1 LFTLREQITIM
12 NENQII
18 TTTLEQLAKNTKFIG
33 QFQHHLK
40 LDKEGYDG
48 ELQFRTPDNLPAF
61 NVEIKK
67 EIRQYQ
73 IPTLLKR
80 AEQHQPFMIMAE
92 TIFPLVKEELR
103 ANKINYVDAAGN
115 IFIHFKNQM
124 IWIDGNKPAVT
135 KKTATNR
142 AFTKTG
148 LKALFYLLI
157 NEKAINYPY
166 RKLADVTGIAVGNI
180 KNIIDGL
187 NQAGFIL
194 PLTKKQ
200 IVFQNKREL
209 LERWITAY
217 GEILRPAIF
226 QQAYNFLDKTKFE
239 NWQKL
244 EFQRGTTAWG
254 GEPAGELL
262 TGYLK
267 PEILMLY
274 TNERN
279 KLARDWTLIPNEQGI
294 LKTYD
299 KFWKADELDGNIYV
313 HPLLV
318 YADLMLTNDPRC
330 IETAK
335 IIYDKH
341 LKNEFE

>member
-1 LFTLREQITIM
+1 M

-33 QFQHHLK
+33 QFQHHFK

-48 ELQFRTPDNLPAF
+48 ELQFRTPKDLPAF
-61 NVEIKK
+61 NVDVKK

-73 IPTLLKR
+73 IPNLLKR
-80 AEQHQPFMIMAE
+80 AEQNQPFMIMAE

-115 IFIHFKNQM
+115 IFIHFKDQM
-124 IWIDGNKPAVT
+124 IWIDGNKPPAI
-135 KKTATNR
+135 KKTGTNR

-148 LKALFYLLI
+148 LKAVFYLLI
-157 NEKAINYPY
+157 HQNAINYPY
-166 RKLADVTGIAVGNI
+166 RKLADVTGIAVGNV

-187 NQAGFIL
+187 REAGFIL
-194 PLTKKQ
+194 PIAKKN
-200 IVFQNKREL
+200 IALQNKREL

-217 GEILRPAIF
+217 GEILRPALYLE
-226 QQAYNFLDKTKFE
+226 AYNFWDKNKFD

-244 EFQRGTTAWG
+244 DFQKGITVWG

-262 TGYLK
+262 TDYLE
-267 PEILMLY
+267 PEILLLY
-274 TNERN
+274 TNEKT
-279 KLARDWTLIPNEQGI
+279 KLVRDWTLIPNEQGI
-294 LKTYD
+294 LRTYE
-299 KFWKADELDGNIYV
+299 KFWKDDEPDGHIYTP
-313 HPLLV
+313 PLLV

-330 IETAK
+330 NETAK
-335 IIYDKH
+335 IIYEKY